1 MTDTQEKFLIN
12 KEKEFRDRFT
22 YRDMDDRPQEM
33 IDWVDE
39 LTKKCN
45 GNETVKK
52 WFLEIL
58 KNYEQMWRL
67 LQEC

>member
-1 MTDTQEKFLIN
+1 MTKEQEKFLIN

>member
-1 MTDTQEKFLIN
+1 MTKEQEDFLIN